1 MLMNV
6 YFPFDKVAN
15 APSAAYG
22 PILALTDG
30 QCVRDNTAR
39 LLQFKVVPFDGDLCY
54 KCVAALDTETMEFY
68 PRKELVQDKDT
79 GKYFLQDMA
88 VWPRNVELSAYK
100 FPEAPVEKE
109 KPNQAQ
115 VDEMARIGHDR

>member
-1 MLMNV
+1 MLLNV

-39 LLQFKVVPFDGDLCY
+39 LLQFKVVPFDKDLCY
-54 KCVAALDTETMEFY
+54 ACVAALDTETLEFY
-68 PRKELVQDKDT
+68 PHKELVQEKDT
-79 GKYFLQDMA
+79 KTYMLQDMA
-88 VWPRNVELSAYK
+88 IWPRFVELSAYK
-100 FPEAPVEKE
+100 FPEAPLVKE
-109 KPNQAQ
+109 KPDQAQ
-115 VDEMARIGHDR
+115 VDEMGRVGHD